1 MVCSSNN
8 GQKCIAG
15 SRIFVQAGIYEEFL
29 AKLTESTKAI
39 KMGDPFDIGTAQ
51 GPLVSKTQFD
61 VRLFGVNNN
70 MLMIG

>member
-1 MVCSSNN
+1 M
-8 GQKCIAG
+8 
-15 SRIFVQAGIYEEFL
+15 QAGIYEEFL
-29 AKLTESTKAI
+29 AKLTESAKAI